1 MTNGF
6 NFLIYKTPDK
16 DVKVNAVI
24 KDDTI
29 WLTQKSMAELF
40 GCSSDNISLH
50 LKNIFEA
57 GELEKDSVTEK
68 ISATAADGKNY
79 PTNFYN
85 LDAIISVGYRVNSIQ
100 ATHFR
105 IWATKVLKEYIQKGF
120 VLDDERL
127 KQGKDAF
134 GKDYFRELLE
144 RVRSIRA
151 SERRIY
157 QQITDIFAECS
168 IDYDKDSQITQ
179 DFYSSWCE
187 QCIALKNSFSK
198 FYPVVQIEEENDYS
212 TYMTHLRAQVDCL
225 LEHFEYIA
233 FRSQDEKSAI
243 NIITD
248 INNLIKLRQQENSDS
263 SFLSRIIYI
272 LDYRYINDST
282 TGIATAKLFIEKLA
296 QIGIFNIII
305 SATSFPMSVSE
316 VMSDKET
323 KTVLPIKEISFFE
336 KIKKESTNSKLNLIY
351 SDYATA
357 NPSLILIIKLQESH
371 FRKHPILGI
380 F

>member
-179 DFYSSWCE
+179 DFYATVQNKFHYAITGQTAAKIIYTKADHTKEYMGLTTWKHSPE
-187 QCIALKNSFSK
+187 GRILKSDVSVAKNYLPEKEIKRLERTVSGYFDYIEDLIERENTFTMQEFAKSVNEFLSFRRYDILPDGNKGKISQK
-198 FYPVVQIEEENDYS
+198 QAKIKAEKEYDVFNKTQQIE
-212 TYMTHLRAQVDCL
+212 
-225 LEHFEYIA
+225 
-233 FRSQDEKSAI
+233 
-243 NIITD
+243 
-248 INNLIKLRQQENSDS
+248 SD
-263 SFLSRIIYI
+263 F
-272 LDYRYINDST
+272 
-282 TGIATAKLFIEKLA
+282 
-296 QIGIFNIII
+296 
-305 SATSFPMSVSE
+305 
-316 VMSDKET
+316 DKE
-323 KTVLPIKEISFFE
+323 V
-336 KIKKESTNSKLNLIY
+336 KKLLKQDKNTN
-351 SDYATA
+351 
-357 NPSLILIIKLQESH
+357 
-371 FRKHPILGI
+371 
-380 F
+380 

>member
-179 DFYSSWCE
+179 DFYATVQNKFHYAITGQTAAEIIYTKADHTKEYMGLTTWKHSPNGR
-187 QCIALKNSFSK
+187 ILKSDVAVAKNYLPEKEIKRLERTVSGYFDYIEDLIERENTFTMQEFAKSVNEFLSFRRYDILPDGNKGKISQK
-198 FYPVVQIEEENDYS
+198 QAKIKAEKEYDVFNKTQQIE
-212 TYMTHLRAQVDCL
+212 
-225 LEHFEYIA
+225 
-233 FRSQDEKSAI
+233 
-243 NIITD
+243 
-248 INNLIKLRQQENSDS
+248 SD
-263 SFLSRIIYI
+263 F
-272 LDYRYINDST
+272 
-282 TGIATAKLFIEKLA
+282 
-296 QIGIFNIII
+296 
-305 SATSFPMSVSE
+305 
-316 VMSDKET
+316 DKE
-323 KTVLPIKEISFFE
+323 V
-336 KIKKESTNSKLNLIY
+336 KKLLKQDKNTN
-351 SDYATA
+351 
-357 NPSLILIIKLQESH
+357 
-371 FRKHPILGI
+371 
-380 F
+380 